1 LTIER
6 PKRIQRRR
14 TKGWRI
20 PAGAVYVGRPTKW
33 GNPFSLEAFGDAAI
47 PRYRS
52 FLVEKIKAG
61 ALDLAELRGKDLA
74 CWCSPGALCHA
85 DVLLDRANGFYDSGV
100 ESLSDADL
108 KRRLRLTTP
117 LEESQDAAR
126 ELDRREVIWRLN
138 RAAISDLLG
147 LCRRAAV

>member
-1 LTIER
+1 MTIER